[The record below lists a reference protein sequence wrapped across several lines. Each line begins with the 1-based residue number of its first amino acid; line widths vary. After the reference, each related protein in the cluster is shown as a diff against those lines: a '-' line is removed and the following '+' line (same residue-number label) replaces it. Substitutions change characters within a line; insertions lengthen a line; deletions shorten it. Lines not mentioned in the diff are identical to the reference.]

1 MTIGATFALAK
12 VSELSVWAL
21 STAGGRRTRGLPR
34 SDGTPKPRP
43 TPPGD
48 MIPSADTSLASDDL
62 LLIATL
68 GEYVL
73 PAYALVLRLE
83 RPPSPLWPPKLPLCF
98 ALPNPC

>member
-1 MTIGATFALAK
+1 MTTGAAFALAD
-12 VSELSVWAL
+12 VSVFRVWPL

-43 TPPGD
+43 TPPVD
-48 MIPSADTSLASDDL
+48 KIPSVDTSLASDDL

-73 PAYALVLRLE
+73 PAYALVLRLD
-83 RPPSPLWPPKLPLCF
+83 RPPNPL
-98 ALPNPC
+98 